1 MITAVR
7 VFFSEAMVAE
17 IGSRASP
24 SAAKPGIVAKALKG
38 LGIPVCFL
46 EPTPLREE
54 EIAAAHDPKYV
65 HGVLSG
71 KTANGFGNR
80 SEDVARSLPY
90 TNGAVVDAAIAA
102 LNGLPAVAALASGFH
117 HAGYSCGGGF
127 CTFNGLVIAALR
139 CIKTG
144 AERVAIIDADYH
156 YGDGT
161 QNILDRLQMNDAI
174 FHYSFGRDFHH
185 PGQAEAYLKR
195 IDKLGHE
202 LEAFKPEVIIYQA
215 GADAHRED
223 PLGGVLTNEE
233 LLERDRKV
241 FQIAK
246 DLGVGVA
253 WTLAGGYQ
261 RDRDGGISRVVEIH
275 LNTFRAA
282 LELQTGNCNYNT
294 SSGSDHSRIACP
306 DAEISCG
313 K

>member
-1 MITAVR
+1 MKISIQ
-7 VFFSEAMVAE
+7 VFFSKKMDAE
-17 IGSRASP
+17 SGSRMSP
-24 SAAKPGIVAKALKG
+24 SATKPGIVAKALKG
-38 LGIPVCFL
+38 SDIPVTFL
-46 EPTPLREE
+46 EPIPLREE
-54 EIAAAHDPKYV
+54 DLIAVHDPEYV
-65 HGVLSG
+65 RGVLSG
-71 KTANGFGNR
+71 KTANGFGNC
-80 SEDVARSLPY
+80 SEGVARSLPY
-90 TNGAVVDAAIAA
+90 TNGAIADAAIATFA
-102 LNGLPAVAALASGFH
+102 RLPAAAALASGFH
-117 HAGYSCGGGF
+117 HAGYSSGGGF

-161 QNILDRLQMNDAI
+161 QNILDRLQMNEAI
-174 FHYSFGRDFHH
+174 FHYSFGMDFHH

-215 GADAHRED
+215 GADAHCED

-233 LLERDRKV
+233 LMERDRKV

-261 RDRDGGISRVVEIH
+261 RDRDGAISRVVEIH
-275 LNTFRAA
+275 VNTFRAA

>member
-1 MITAVR
+1 MIRAVR
-7 VFFSEAMVAE
+7 VFFSKAMVAE
-17 IGSRASP
+17 SGCRASP

-38 LGIPVCFL
+38 SGIPVCFL
-46 EPTPLREE
+46 DPTPLREE

-71 KTANGFGNR
+71 KTANGFGNC

-117 HAGYSCGGGF
+117 HAGYSGGGGF

-161 QNILDRLQMNDAI
+161 QDILHRLQMNEAI
-174 FHYSFGRDFHH
+174 FHYSFGMDFHH

-195 IDKLGHE
+195 IDKLRHE

-215 GADAHRED
+215 GADAHCED

-233 LLERDRKV
+233 LMERDRKV

-282 LELQTGNCNYNT
+282 LEVQTGNCNYNT
-294 SSGSDHSRIACP
+294 SSGSDHSRIA
-306 DAEISCG
+306 
-313 K
+313 